1 MKWSRVPPKCVE
13 GVCPHKEGS
22 PLKVM
27 GLWALELLF
36 PNSFIPNVLFF
47 FFPVGIVLNHLL
59 RACCCLYMETCIHH
73 LLSLVHPNRC

>member
-47 FFPVGIVLNHLL
+47 FFFLWG
-59 RACCCLYMETCIHH
+59 
-73 LLSLVHPNRC
+73 LS